1 MCLCAIYVKLKEACS
16 KSGSNASPF
25 EWLNDHKKDSQMC
38 FYWDMII
45 NLQIDI
51 LVYVRAIREGNFKL
65 YIVILTLLM
74 KWPFGLDHYHYARW
88 CSVQLMDLIQ
98 LKKSCPDIYKE
109 FSRGHFSFQK
119 SGRQFSKM
127 SPDQLHEQ
135 NNEIIKGTSGATHLL
150 NRHDKSGLERWELC
164 AHEISRIL
172 TEIET
177 SLDTHCSETS
187 KVKHHKDTPSFQN
200 RFSSDVKKVIDGII
214 YNPFELGDLTKI
226 NNTNVIFPGNVFKD
240 LSNLLDVGQKQFDT
254 FWNDRLVEAKIPVDD
269 PIKKTC
275 FSFLVNMKKK
285 EKKNKR
291 N

>member
-1 MCLCAIYVKLKEACS
+1 MLVQCS
-16 KSGSNASPF
+16 ING
-25 EWLNDHKKDSQMC
+25 LNT
-38 FYWDMII
+38 I
-45 NLQIDI
+45 
-51 LVYVRAIREGNFKL
+51 
-65 YIVILTLLM
+65 
-74 KWPFGLDHYHYARW
+74 
-88 CSVQLMDLIQ
+88 
-98 LKKSCPDIYKE
+98 KKSCPDIYKE

-127 SPDQLHEQ
+127 SPDQLHKQ
-135 NNEIIKGTSGATHLL
+135 NNVIIKGTNGATHLL

-187 KVKHHKDTPSFQN
+187 KVKHHEDTPSFQS

-240 LSNLLDVGQKQFDT
+240 LSNLLDVGQRQ
-254 FWNDRLVEAKIPVDD
+254 
-269 PIKKTC
+269 
-275 FSFLVNMKKK
+275 
-285 EKKNKR
+285 
-291 N
+291 